1 MKPKRHVLG
10 LLALWPL
17 AAWLYMQVGTMHL
30 MLDLQTGDKYCV
42 DGFGFRFDEGGFYSY
57 FRRVVFFACALFIA
71 GLPLALLIQQF
82 RHWHKRRAA
91 RTSHEQSKGT

>member
-1 MKPKRHVLG
+1 MKPRLRLLG

-30 MLDLQTGDKYCV
+30 MLDPQTGDKYCI

-82 RHWHKRRAA
+82 LQWHKRRAA
-91 RTSHEQSKGT
+91 RTSRGQSNGT